1 MTAAS
6 LPSATQTKKTSYL
19 ELFFDLVFVFAIT
32 QLAGTLHD
40 DHTASG
46 WGHAALLL
54 WLVWWAWSQF
64 TWAGNAIDLENRPTR
79 IAMLA
84 VTGLMLVAAVGIP
97 DTFGTEAAWFAVPY
111 AAVRFSGLAMYW
123 FGLRGDQDHRRALLT
138 YLPLASVSPL
148 LVLLGGLL
156 AQSTRPWI
164 WTAAVLV
171 DVASALLAGRGEFRI
186 APGHFAERHALIVII
201 ALGESVIAVGITAS
215 GLAPSAEL
223 VMAVALGFAVIASM
237 WWTYFD
243 WVSREAEE
251 RLAEETDHRQR
262 SSLARDLY
270 TFGHLPI
277 VAGSVV
283 FAVAVEEVIAHPGE
297 SLPVFGLTAMAV
309 GLVLFLIGFLFGNA
323 RAGSGLLTERL
334 VAAVVI
340 VLVVV
345 GLGPH
350 VSALALLA
358 VLAALLVGTSTV
370 ETIRLRNVT

>member
-1 MTAAS
+1 M
-6 LPSATQTKKTSYL
+6 
-19 ELFFDLVFVFAIT
+19 
-32 QLAGTLHD
+32 
-40 DHTASG
+40 
-46 WGHAALLL
+46 
-54 WLVWWAWSQF
+54 
-64 TWAGNAIDLENRPTR
+64 
-79 IAMLA
+79 
-84 VTGLMLVAAVGIP
+84 
-97 DTFGTEAAWFAVPY
+97 
-111 AAVRFSGLAMYW
+111 
-123 FGLRGDQDHRRALLT
+123 
-138 YLPLASVSPL
+138 
-148 LVLLGGLL
+148 
-156 AQSTRPWI
+156 
-164 WTAAVLV
+164 

>member
-64 TWAGNAIDLENRPTR
+64 TWAGNAIDVENRPTR

-138 YLPLASVSPL
+138 SSPSRRSAPCWSCSGVSSRSRHGPGSGPRPSSWMSPAPSWRVGASSASHRGTSRNGMRSSSSSRWASLSSPWESRLPVWHRRRNSSWQWP
-148 LVLLGGLL
+148 
-156 AQSTRPWI
+156 
-164 WTAAVLV
+164 
-171 DVASALLAGRGEFRI
+171 SAL
-186 APGHFAERHALIVII
+186 
-201 ALGESVIAVGITAS
+201 
-215 GLAPSAEL
+215 
-223 VMAVALGFAVIASM
+223 
-237 WWTYFD
+237 
-243 WVSREAEE
+243 
-251 RLAEETDHRQR
+251 Q
-262 SSLARDLY
+262 
-270 TFGHLPI
+270 
-277 VAGSVV
+277 
-283 FAVAVEEVIAHPGE
+283 
-297 SLPVFGLTAMAV
+297 
-309 GLVLFLIGFLFGNA
+309 
-323 RAGSGLLTERL
+323 
-334 VAAVVI
+334 
-340 VLVVV
+340 
-345 GLGPH
+345 
-350 VSALALLA
+350 
-358 VLAALLVGTSTV
+358 
-370 ETIRLRNVT
+370 